1 MKPRYVIDT
10 NVLIAA
16 SAADPRN
23 PSDIDATPR
32 DPELRDKVL
41 QWLIDFQASDS
52 RLVLDGE
59 GRIFEEYRRKLS
71 YDSFGVQL
79 LMERFSR
86 CAYDYVDVAYDG
98 HGYGELSTELSD
110 VVHDLEDR
118 KMVAAAIGA
127 IDMYGAGCIA
137 FAGDTDW
144 HGWEDALRAVGLDL
158 EPIIEAWSRQRYE
171 EKKG

>member
-32 DPELRDKVL
+32 DPVLRETVWR
-41 QWLIDFQASDS
+41 WLGDFQASES
-52 RLVLDGE
+52 RIVLDSE
-59 GRIFEEYRRKLS
+59 MRILDEYQRKLR
-71 YDSFGVQL
+71 YDSFGVQVVID
-79 LMERFSR
+79 RFTR
-86 CAYDYVDVAYDG
+86 CACDLVEVTYDADG
-98 HGYGELSTELSD
+98 HGELSPELTAL
-110 VVHDLEDR
+110 VHDRADR

-127 IDMYGAGCIA
+127 LELHGKSCIA

-144 HGWEDALRAVGLDL
+144 HGWEDTLRAVGLDL